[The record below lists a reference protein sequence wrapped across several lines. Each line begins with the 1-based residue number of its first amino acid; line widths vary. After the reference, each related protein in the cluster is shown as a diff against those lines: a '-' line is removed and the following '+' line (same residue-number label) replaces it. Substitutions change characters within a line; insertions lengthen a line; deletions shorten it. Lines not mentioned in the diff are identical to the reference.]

1 MFRILESED
10 TLDPLNDIDLFYL
23 HHIFIPQ
30 INENLMSFTC
40 GWNNH
45 QISTEN
51 GQTPMQLHLQKSE
64 RGSSRVDPAGTED
77 C

>member
-10 TLDPLNDIDLFYL
+10 ALDPLNDTDLYL

-30 INENLMSFTC
+30 INKNLMSFTC

-45 QISTEN
+45 QIST
-51 GQTPMQLHLQKSE
+51 
-64 RGSSRVDPAGTED
+64 
-77 C
+77 